1 MEKFVKIY
9 NAKKQ
14 NILKD
19 RKFEPVNIVVPVSSI
34 IGMMSSP
41 SNRLYQIM
49 LLCFDRDSENGVAAF
64 YISEDEYCRIS
75 NILLEG

>member
-1 MEKFVKIY
+1 MPQFIKIY

-19 RKFEPVNIVVPVSSI
+19 REFEPVNIVVPVSSI

-41 SNRLYQIM
+41 PNCFYQIM
-49 LLCFDRDSENGVAAF
+49 LFYRDSENGVAAF
-64 YISEDEYCRIS
+64 YISEDEYLRIS
-75 NILLEG
+75 KILLED

>member
-1 MEKFVKIY
+1 MPQFVKIY

-19 RKFEPVNIVVPVSSI
+19 REFEPVNIVVPVSSI
-34 IGMMSSP
+34 IVMMSSP
-41 SNRLYQIM
+41 SNRFYQIM
-49 LLCFDRDSENGVAAF
+49 LFDRDSENGVAAF

-75 NILLEG
+75 KILLED

>member
-1 MEKFVKIY
+1 MPQFVKIY

-19 RKFEPVNIVVPVSSI
+19 REFEPVNIVVPVSSI

-41 SNRLYQIM
+41 SNNFYQIQ
-49 LLCFDRDSENGVAAF
+49 LFDRNGDNCVAAF
-64 YISEDEYCRIS
+64 YISEYEYCRIS
-75 NILLEG
+75 KISLED